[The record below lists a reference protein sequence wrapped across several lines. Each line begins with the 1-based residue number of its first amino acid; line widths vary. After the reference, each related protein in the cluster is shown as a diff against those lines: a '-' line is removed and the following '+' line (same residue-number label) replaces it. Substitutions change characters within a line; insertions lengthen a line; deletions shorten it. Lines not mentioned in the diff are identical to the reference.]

1 MQKKD
6 SIIYEVAN
14 IENLILA
21 WRKVE
26 QSFHHG
32 NVWFDE
38 IEISKFKFLLIDN
51 VRRIRQ
57 ELLDGTYNLKPLL
70 PAPFPKGNDAEGN
83 LQVRQS
89 FLVSVEDQVVW
100 MAVVNV
106 IGSVFER
113 EMPAWSY
120 GNRLNNKVWKE
131 DGTWKI
137 GDVMKSSTRI
147 YRPWNRS
154 WPLYRKQLAASL
166 KCMALANL
174 KDIPALTED
183 EQQIADENNSIQ
195 EKKSYLKLPYLEK
208 DYFNIKAEKKNGRL
222 YWAGIDLEKFYQYAT
237 MQEIS
242 GIICDYYSDD
252 EDFCSLIEVL
262 SDFKIDT
269 LNYSQKDLEK
279 IQLDKPFL
287 GLPTGLTVA
296 GFLANVFLLDIDK
309 EIKAKLERNKNVIHF
324 RYVDDH
330 VFVSTSP
337 IELYNWINEYNEL
350 IRKKGVKINFDKLEP
365 KELSKDIFE
374 QALSDK
380 EIEEKMK
387 KASLDP
393 FYPSPLMTETLQKVS
408 ELSGLNLDL
417 LSDKEFDM
425 VFKDLQMLMV
435 ADIPEQEI
443 KKNTRVSFACSM
455 LTRMVADWDC
465 DLEKVYELRKQWI
478 ERVKVYEK
486 NLSDKERKEQA
497 QKIVSMYQLAFSNGT
512 IDRFDELI
520 AQIKDLHLDLSPI
533 TDLKDVLNNGYNKS
547 NLKREKIY
555 RLLTKAIMEI
565 PDKSKIWLRAFDY
578 CTYNIPEKI
587 IDLYKLLRHI
597 EKEKKLHPL
606 GCEYLYAM
614 LHLRMAHSMVKAI
627 SRLLEDNY
635 ISPTQKKNDRS
646 FIESVIKIKPKESG
660 HYIVIDSLAI
670 LNTTKLLYK
679 AFAKNIKL
687 PKIEIKGDFGDDIV
701 YRDES
706 LPFNFWMLWGLDLIN
721 SKVPTSDMKIKTVFG
736 QYINKI
742 CPEKAFFLPLICRC
756 LMDFK
761 EADFGKI
768 HFANP
773 PYSLPEE
780 FNSFEFFYV
789 ISKLPE
795 AKSFGENF
803 EGYETFKKQTKPD
816 DFSKTTTIAVWLDF
830 LNEELLKNEDFR
842 LDVRCSELM
851 ATKIALAILEAANKK
866 LSSGKRVIIHPLSV
880 TISTMQRDKKVS
892 EYGSWHYWRV
902 NSVHAEIKDKT
913 YIDDTCYCYTDK
925 VLGNVLRSE
934 EALLYAIGLLF
945 LQLLTKQKVLPW
957 IFYRPEFGFEWDS
970 VLLRI
975 LYDGAISMK
984 NYLIVRSCLSAYNR
998 EILKMLHD
1006 NTGENDIPPLYGVKC
1021 LGLQD
1026 LIKELRDSVSILEDN
1041 LVSVA
1046 NEESRQ
1052 LTEISLY

>member
-1 MQKKD
+1 
-6 SIIYEVAN
+6 
-14 IENLILA
+14 
-21 WRKVE
+21 
-26 QSFHHG
+26 
-32 NVWFDE
+32 
-38 IEISKFKFLLIDN
+38 
-51 VRRIRQ
+51 
-57 ELLDGTYNLKPLL
+57 
-70 PAPFPKGNDAEGN
+70 
-83 LQVRQS
+83 
-89 FLVSVEDQVVW
+89 
-100 MAVVNV
+100 
-106 IGSVFER
+106 
-113 EMPAWSY
+113 
-120 GNRLNNKVWKE
+120 
-131 DGTWKI
+131 
-137 GDVMKSSTRI
+137 
-147 YRPWNRS
+147 
-154 WPLYRKQLAASL
+154 
-166 KCMALANL
+166 
-174 KDIPALTED
+174 
-183 EQQIADENNSIQ
+183 
-195 EKKSYLKLPYLEK
+195 
-208 DYFNIKAEKKNGRL
+208 
-222 YWAGIDLEKFYQYAT
+222 
-237 MQEIS
+237 
-242 GIICDYYSDD
+242 
-252 EDFCSLIEVL
+252 
-262 SDFKIDT
+262 
-269 LNYSQKDLEK
+269 
-279 IQLDKPFL
+279 
-287 GLPTGLTVA
+287 
-296 GFLANVFLLDIDK
+296 
-309 EIKAKLERNKNVIHF
+309 
-324 RYVDDH
+324 
-330 VFVSTSP
+330 
-337 IELYNWINEYNEL
+337 
-350 IRKKGVKINFDKLEP
+350 
-365 KELSKDIFE
+365 
-374 QALSDK
+374 
-380 EIEEKMK
+380 
-387 KASLDP
+387 
-393 FYPSPLMTETLQKVS
+393 
-408 ELSGLNLDL
+408 
-417 LSDKEFDM
+417 
-425 VFKDLQMLMV
+425 
-435 ADIPEQEI
+435 
-443 KKNTRVSFACSM
+443 
-455 LTRMVADWDC
+455 
-465 DLEKVYELRKQWI
+465 
-478 ERVKVYEK
+478 
-486 NLSDKERKEQA
+486 
-497 QKIVSMYQLAFSNGT
+497 
-512 IDRFDELI
+512 
-520 AQIKDLHLDLSPI
+520 
-533 TDLKDVLNNGYNKS
+533 
-547 NLKREKIY
+547 
-555 RLLTKAIMEI
+555 MEI

-597 EKEKKLHPL
+597 ENEKKLHPL

-614 LHLRMAHSMVKAI
+614 LHLRMAHNLVKAI
-627 SRLLEDNY
+627 SRLLEDHY
-635 ISPTQKKNDRS
+635 ITPTQKRNDRS
-646 FIESVIKIKPKESG
+646 FIESVLKIKPKESG
-660 HYIVIDSLAI
+660 HYLVIDSLAI
-670 LNTTKLLYK
+670 LNTTKLLCK

-687 PKIEIKGDFGDDIV
+687 PEIEIKGDFGDDIV

-761 EADFGKI
+761 EADFGEI

-773 PYSLPEE
+773 PYSLPDE

-816 DFSKTTTIAVWLDF
+816 DFSKNTTISVWLDF
-830 LNEELLKNEDFR
+830 VNEEFLKDEDFR
-842 LDVRCSELM
+842 LDVRYSELL
-851 ATKIALAILEAANKK
+851 ASKIALAIGEAANKK

-975 LYDGAISMK
+975 LYDGAISTK

>member
-1 MQKKD
+1 M
-6 SIIYEVAN
+6 
-14 IENLILA
+14 
-21 WRKVE
+21 
-26 QSFHHG
+26 
-32 NVWFDE
+32 
-38 IEISKFKFLLIDN
+38 
-51 VRRIRQ
+51 
-57 ELLDGTYNLKPLL
+57 
-70 PAPFPKGNDAEGN
+70 
-83 LQVRQS
+83 
-89 FLVSVEDQVVW
+89 
-100 MAVVNV
+100 
-106 IGSVFER
+106 
-113 EMPAWSY
+113 
-120 GNRLNNKVWKE
+120 
-131 DGTWKI
+131 
-137 GDVMKSSTRI
+137 
-147 YRPWNRS
+147 
-154 WPLYRKQLAASL
+154 
-166 KCMALANL
+166 
-174 KDIPALTED
+174 
-183 EQQIADENNSIQ
+183 
-195 EKKSYLKLPYLEK
+195 
-208 DYFNIKAEKKNGRL
+208 
-222 YWAGIDLEKFYQYAT
+222 
-237 MQEIS
+237 
-242 GIICDYYSDD
+242 
-252 EDFCSLIEVL
+252 
-262 SDFKIDT
+262 
-269 LNYSQKDLEK
+269 
-279 IQLDKPFL
+279 
-287 GLPTGLTVA
+287 PTGLAVA

-365 KELSKDIFE
+365 KELPKDIFE
-374 QALSDK
+374 QDLSDK

-417 LSDKEFDM
+417 LPDKEFDM

-478 ERVKVYEK
+478 DRVKVYEK
-486 NLSDKERKEQA
+486 NLSDKERKEQI
-497 QKIVSMYQLAFSNGT
+497 QKIDSMYQLAFSNGT
-512 IDRFDELI
+512 IDRFGELI
-520 AQIKDLHLDLSPI
+520 AQIKGLPLDLTPI
-533 TDLKDVLNNGYNKS
+533 TVLKDVLNNGTIKS
-547 NLKREKIY
+547 NSKKEKIY

-597 EKEKKLHPL
+597 ENEKKLHPL

-614 LHLRMAHSMVKAI
+614 LHLRMAHNLVKAI
-627 SRLLEDNY
+627 SRLLEDHY
-635 ISPTQKKNDRS
+635 ITPTQKRNDRS
-646 FIESVIKIKPKESG
+646 FIESVLKIKPKESE

-701 YRDES
+701 YHDES

-736 QYINKI
+736 QYINNI

-756 LMDFK
+756 LMEFK
-761 EADFGKI
+761 EADFGNI

-773 PYSLPEE
+773 PYTLPDE

-816 DFSKTTTIAVWLDF
+816 DFSKNTTISVWLDF
-830 LNEELLKNEDFR
+830 VNEEFLKDEDFR
-842 LDVRCSELM
+842 LDVRYSELL
-851 ATKIALAILEAANKK
+851 ASKIALAIGEAANKK

-892 EYGSWHYWRV
+892 EYGSWHYWRD

-975 LYDGAISMK
+975 LYDGAISTK

-1052 LTEISLY
+1052 LTEIGLY

>member
-57 ELLDGTYNLKPLL
+57 ELLDSSYNLKPLL

-106 IGSVFER
+106 IGPVFER

-166 KCMALANL
+166 KCMAFANI

-195 EKKSYLKLPYLEK
+195 EEKSYLKLPYLEK
-208 DYFNIKAEKKNGRL
+208 NYFDIKAEKENGRL

-252 EDFCSLIEVL
+252 ADFCRLIEVL
-262 SDFKIDT
+262 SDFKVDT
-269 LNYSQKDLEK
+269 LNYSQKELEK

-287 GLPTGLTVA
+287 GLPTGLAVA

-337 IELYNWINEYNEL
+337 IELYNWIKEYNEL
-350 IRKKGVKINFDKLEP
+350 IKKKGVRINFAKLEP

-374 QALSDK
+374 QDLSDK
-380 EIEEKMK
+380 EIEGKMK

-512 IDRFDELI
+512 TDNFDELI

-597 EKEKKLHPL
+597 EKEKDLHPI

-614 LHLRMAHSMVKAI
+614 LHLRMAHNLVKAI
-627 SRLLEDNY
+627 SRLLEDHY
-635 ISPTQKKNDRS
+635 ITPTQKRNDRS
-646 FIESVIKIKPKESG
+646 FIESVLKIKPKESG
-660 HYIVIDSLAI
+660 HYLVIDSLAI

-679 AFAKNIKL
+679 AFAKNIKW

-761 EADFGKI
+761 EADFGEI

-773 PYSLPEE
+773 PYSLPED

-803 EGYETFKKQTKPD
+803 KGYETFKKQTKPD
-816 DFSKTTTIAVWLDF
+816 DFSKNTTISVWLDF
-830 LNEELLKNEDFR
+830 LNGELLKNEDFR
-842 LDVRCSELM
+842 LDVRYSELL
-851 ATKIALAILEAANKK
+851 ASKIALAIGEAANKK
-866 LSSGKRVIIHPLSV
+866 LSSGKKVIIHPLSV

-975 LYDGAISMK
+975 LYGGAISTK

-998 EILKMLHD
+998 EILKMLHN
-1006 NTGENDIPPLYGVKC
+1006 NTGEDNIPPLYGIKC

-1026 LIKELRDSVSILEDN
+1026 LIKELKDSVSILEDN

-1052 LTEISLY
+1052 LTEISLF